1 MTQQELSLQECRFS
15 TVIDTSEKNFP
26 SIDQPSDVDLAACFH
41 AFLQR
46 EYLLPPPEELKPVKT
61 AEEHRRQTFMNPQ
74 GNRIILRY
82 GMDISWFLVIKLLF
96 EIDTMQE
103 AMGNTQKRFR

>member
-1 MTQQELSLQECRFS
+1 
-15 TVIDTSEKNFP
+15 
-26 SIDQPSDVDLAACFH
+26 
-41 AFLQR
+41 
-46 EYLLPPPEELKPVKT
+46 LLPPPEEPEPVKT
-61 AEEHRRQTFMNPQ
+61 AEEHRRQAFMNLQ

-103 AMGNTQKRFR
+103 AMGNTQGRLR